1 MNEGYLKALIRE
13 NDVPRPKGFGEAQPV
28 KILYEIA
35 PQMTHPCPTS
45 CTTWFEKK
53 LEKRKDTFIF
63 VLYIFVLTSEI

>member
-1 MNEGYLKALIRE
+1 MYEGYLKALIRK
-13 NDVPRPKGFGEAQPV
+13 NDVPRPKGFGEDEPV
-28 KILYEIA
+28 KILDGIA

-45 CTTWFEKK
+45 CTTWFEK